1 MIHRNNLRTEPEV
14 MEEVTV
20 IRAEKAL
27 WYLMSNCQTAP
38 RTAAMDTFH

>member
-20 IRAEKAL
+20 TNADKAL
-27 WYLMSNCQTAP
+27 WRVFNTGYK
-38 RTAAMDTFH
+38 RVR